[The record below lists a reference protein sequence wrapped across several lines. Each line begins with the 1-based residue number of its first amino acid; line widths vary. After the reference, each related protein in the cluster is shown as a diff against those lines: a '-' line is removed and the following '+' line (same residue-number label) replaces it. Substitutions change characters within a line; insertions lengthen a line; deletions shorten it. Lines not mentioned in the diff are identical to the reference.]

1 MALQVGPLTLPWGR
15 AEDDP
20 YWEFFMNAEAHD
32 YRNLVAEIIRR
43 APESSVNPAIAEL
56 HTPQVTSS
64 HIREFADFVGAGLT
78 GIVRLAGFDESIHQ
92 GFPYAIVCAVRSDHD
107 PRTAPGIGGQTP
119 VMNGRF
125 VTFVLS
131 AYIREL
137 GYRATVAAD
146 APAELLAE
154 AAGLGRREQGGRF
167 VSTKHGARVHLAEVI
182 RTDLPLAADNRA

>member
-1 MALQVGPLTLPWGR
+1 MAPSLGRLRLPWGR
-15 AEDDP
+15 SDEDP
-20 YWEFFMNAEAHD
+20 YWDFFMNGDAHD
-32 YRNLVAEIIRR
+32 HRNLVAEIIRR

-56 HTPQVTSS
+56 HTPEVTSS
-64 HIREFADFVGAGLT
+64 HIREFADVVGADLT
-78 GIVRLAGFDESIHQ
+78 GIGGLAGFDSSIHQ
-92 GFPYAIVCAVRSDHD
+92 GYPYAIVCAVRADHD

-146 APAELLAE
+146 APADLLAE
-154 AAGLGRREQGGRF
+154 AAGLGQRDPGGRF
-167 VSTKHGARVHLAEVI
+167 VSAKYGGRVYLAEVI
-182 RTDLPLAADNRA
+182 RTDLPLSPDNKA